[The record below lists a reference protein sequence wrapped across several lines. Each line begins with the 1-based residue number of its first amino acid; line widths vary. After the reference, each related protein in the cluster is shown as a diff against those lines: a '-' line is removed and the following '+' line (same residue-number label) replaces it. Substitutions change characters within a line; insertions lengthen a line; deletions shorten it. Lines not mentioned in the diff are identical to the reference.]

1 MAAIAFDPM
10 EHIKQLEASGMPRA
24 EAEAVVRVY
33 TAMFVHNFDALVTK
47 DYLDTRFSEFESRVD
62 LRLIE
67 TDSKIRDLA
76 SRMDLRFAE
85 AEKRTDDKLNDLSSR
100 MGLRFAEAEAR
111 TDLRFAELESKMD
124 VRFARMNV
132 IQGVI
137 LVALVIPV
145 LQAVL
150 TWVR

>member
-10 EHIKQLEASGMPRA
+10 EFARRLEATGMPREQA
-24 EAEAVVRVY
+24 EEVAKG
-33 TAMFVHNFDALVTK
+33 FVKMSLHNFDALVTK
-47 DYLDTRFSEFESRVD
+47 DYLDTRFSEFESR
-62 LRLIE
+62 
-67 TDSKIRDLA
+67 
-76 SRMDLRFAE
+76 MDLRFAE
-85 AEKRTDDKLNDLSSR
+85 AESRTSI
-100 MGLRFAEAEAR
+100 
-111 TDLRFAELESKMD
+111 RFAELESRME

-150 TWVR
+150 TWVS

>member
-10 EHIKQLEASGMPRA
+10 EFAQRLEATGMTREQA
-24 EAEAVVRVY
+24 EEVAKG
-33 TAMFVHNFDALVTK
+33 FVEMSLHNFDALVTK
-47 DYLDTRFSEFESRVD
+47 DYLDTRFSEFESRIGFRFVEAENRTDGRFKD
-62 LRLIE
+62 LE
-67 TDSKIRDLA
+67 SKI
-76 SRMDLRFAE
+76 DLRFAE
-85 AEKRTDDKLNDLSSR
+85 YESRTN
-100 MGLRFAEAEAR
+100 M
-111 TDLRFAELESKMD
+111 RFAELESKMD

>member
-10 EHIKQLEASGMPRA
+10 ECIQQLEASGIPRDQ
-24 EAEAVVRVY
+24 AEAVVKVY
-33 TAMFVHNFDALVTK
+33 TGMFVHNFDALVTK
-47 DYLDTRFSEFESRVD
+47 DYLDARFSEFESRVG
-62 LRLIE
+62 LRFAE
-67 TDSKIRDLA
+67 TDGKLKDLE
-76 SRMDLRFAE
+76 SRIDLRFAE
-85 AEKRTDDKLNDLSSR
+85 SESRTN
-100 MGLRFAEAEAR
+100 M
-111 TDLRFAELESKMD
+111 RFAELESKID